1 MQDKITLEK
10 EISVNNQ
17 TDMLIIHKYIHI
29 LSLENDCGM
38 EDSVKNKIL
47 NVALIGVGNMGK
59 KYADMIVSGKVSD
72 MKLTAIVIRRDELM
86 EWGKLLVNID
96 GQPVKIF
103 RSADE
108 MFKEEADNIK
118 NDGDFNTLYDAV
130 IIVTPHK
137 THAELALKAFA
148 LGKDVLCDKPA
159 ASDIGEVLAM
169 TEASKKYNRIYGM
182 VFHQR
187 LYSKYIKIKQMIDNG
202 ELGKLKRV
210 CLINSRYLRTSHYHN
225 SGSWRSSFA
234 GEGGGALINQG
245 QHILDMFQY
254 LFGMPQRMFALIPF
268 GKYNDFA
275 VDDEDT
281 IIMEYKDGMT
291 ASFILTTGEA
301 VYEERM
307 EIIGTKAKVLL
318 EDSVLTI
325 TRHQD
330 VEEYIKTE
338 NVNSREN
345 MKFTEE
351 TIEFAKDPEPYIEL
365 FERFARSSIEHND
378 EYLVARGEEGI
389 NSLMLCAG
397 AYYSACK
404 NMPVELPLDKC
415 EYKKL
420 MDELIE
426 KEHR

>member
-1 MQDKITLEK
+1 MT
-10 EISVNNQ
+10 
-17 TDMLIIHKYIHI
+17 
-29 LSLENDCGM
+29 
-38 EDSVKNKIL
+38 NKIL
-47 NVALIGVGNMGK
+47 NAALIGVGNMGK
-59 KYADMIVSGKVSD
+59 KYVDMIVSGKVSN
-72 MKLTAIVIRRDELM
+72 MRLTAIVIRRDELM
-86 EWGKLLVNID
+86 EWGKSLVNID

-108 MFKEEADNIK
+108 MFEEEADNIK
-118 NDGDFNTLYDAV
+118 NGGSSNTLYDAV
-130 IIVTPHK
+130 IIATPHK
-137 THAELALKAFA
+137 THASLALKAFE

-159 ASDIGEVLAM
+159 ASDIGEALDM
-169 TEASKKYNRIYGM
+169 TAASKKYNSIYGM

-187 LYSKYIKIKQMIDNG
+187 LYSKYIKLKQLIDDG
-202 ELGKLKRV
+202 ELGSLKRV
-210 CLINSRYLRTSHYHN
+210 CLINSRYLRTSYYHK

-268 GKYNDFA
+268 GKYNHFA

-281 IIMEYKDGMT
+281 IIMDYDNGMT

-307 EIIGTKAKVLL
+307 EIIGTKAKILL
-318 EDSVLTI
+318 EDNVLTI

-338 NVNSREN
+338 SVNSREN
-345 MKFTEE
+345 MKFTQEV
-351 TIEFAKDPEPYIEL
+351 IEFEKQPEPYIEL
-365 FERFARSSIEHND
+365 LEKFAVACIEHND
-378 EYLVARGEEGI
+378 KYLVASGEEGV

-404 NMPVELPLDKC
+404 NMPVELPLDRC
-415 EYKKL
+415 EYSKL
-420 MDELIE
+420 MNELIL
-426 KEHR
+426 KEQEI

>member
-1 MQDKITLEK
+1 MT
-10 EISVNNQ
+10 
-17 TDMLIIHKYIHI
+17 
-29 LSLENDCGM
+29 
-38 EDSVKNKIL
+38 NKIL
-47 NVALIGVGNMGK
+47 NAALIGVGNMGK
-59 KYADMIVSGKVSD
+59 KYVDMIVSGKVSN

-86 EWGKLLVNID
+86 EWGKSLVNID

-108 MFKEEADNIK
+108 MFEEEADNIK
-118 NDGDFNTLYDAV
+118 KSGGSNTLYDAV
-130 IIVTPHK
+130 IIATPHK
-137 THAELALKAFA
+137 THASLALKAFE

-159 ASDIGEVLAM
+159 ASDIGEAIDM
-169 TEASKKYNRIYGM
+169 TEASKKHNSIYGM

-187 LYSKYIKIKQMIDNG
+187 LYSKYMKIKQMIDNG
-202 ELGKLKRV
+202 ELGQLKRV
-210 CLINSRYLRTSHYHN
+210 CLINSRYLRTSHYHK
-225 SGSWRSSFA
+225 SGLWRSSFA

-281 IIMEYKDGMT
+281 IIMDYDNGMT
-291 ASFILTTGEA
+291 ATFILTTGEA

-307 EIIGTKAKVLL
+307 EIIGTKAKILL
-318 EDSVLTI
+318 EDDILTI
-325 TRHQD
+325 TRHRD

-338 NVNSREN
+338 SVNSREN
-345 MKFTEE
+345 MKFTQEV
-351 TIEFAKDPEPYIEL
+351 IEFVKQPEPYIEL
-365 FERFARSSIEHND
+365 LGKFARSCIEHND
-378 EYLVARGEEGI
+378 KYLVAGAEEGI

-397 AYYSACK
+397 AYYSACT
-404 NMPVELPLDKC
+404 NMPVELPLDRY

-420 MDELIE
+420 MDELIARE
-426 KEHR
+426 QGIKNI